1 MNFAFLYLLVACNT
15 PPTVDGKV
23 VDIWG
28 EPLEGATVL
37 MVGTAEKPLTDHEGR
52 YSFTFAPGTHSL
64 KAGKEGYIQEHT
76 EVTFA
81 EGQTPEGPLFELYQK
96 PSEEGFFAI
105 GTSSYVHLKPQLV
118 HTVGSDFDPVRGLKT
133 MGDAKVSES
142 ELKVV
147 FHSDFRYEE
156 VLKLGLELQKLSF
169 IEKRNVSG
177 PLGETEVS
185 INLHTAE
192 KEVEIEIAAMRSPTD
207 YLITVK
213 GELEPGYYAF
223 QTFHMLDSQD
233 QEAFDRLPPEL
244 RNVFPFEYK

>member
-1 MNFAFLYLLVACNT
+1 MTFALLPLLAACTT
-15 PPTVDGKV
+15 PPTIDGKV

-28 EPLEGATVL
+28 EPLVGATVL
-37 MVGTAEKPLTDHEGR
+37 MVGQAEKPQTDHEGR
-52 YSFTFAPGTHSL
+52 YSFTFAPGTHTL
-64 KAGKEGYIQEHT
+64 KAGKDGYIQAHAEATFT
-76 EVTFA
+76 EGEPPA
-81 EGQTPEGPLFELYQK
+81 GPLFELYQK
-96 PSEEGFFAI
+96 PAEEGFFAV
-105 GTSSYVHLKPQLV
+105 GSSGYVHLKPQLV

-133 MGDAKVSES
+133 MGDAKVAES
-142 ELKVV
+142 DLKVV

-156 VLKLGLELQKLSF
+156 VLKLGLELHKLTF
-169 IEKRNVSG
+169 VEKRNVSG

-192 KEVEIEIAAMRSPTD
+192 KQVEIEIAPMRSPTD

-223 QTFHMLDSQD
+223 QTFEMLDSKD